1 MIKVLKSFVVGPLE
15 EYAPSVAD
23 EMVRVGYTSSSAS
36 QHMAFVAHLSRWMV
50 KSNRAVGE
58 LTVEVLEQFFASRR
72 VEGYVNYRTMKSARL
87 LLRVLASDGIVIPMV
102 DATAAQQLLDYFG
115 DYLARMKSLGA
126 ATIAGYIH

>member
-15 EYAPSVAD
+15 EYAPGVAD

-50 KSNRAVGE
+50 ESNRTVGK
-58 LTVEVLEQFFASRR
+58 LTVEVLEQFFASRQ

-87 LLRVLASDGIVIPMV
+87 LLRLLRPTGSSSRRPKQPRCSYCWVVLV
-102 DATAAQQLLDYFG
+102 
-115 DYLARMKSLGA
+115 
-126 ATIAGYIH
+126 TIWHR